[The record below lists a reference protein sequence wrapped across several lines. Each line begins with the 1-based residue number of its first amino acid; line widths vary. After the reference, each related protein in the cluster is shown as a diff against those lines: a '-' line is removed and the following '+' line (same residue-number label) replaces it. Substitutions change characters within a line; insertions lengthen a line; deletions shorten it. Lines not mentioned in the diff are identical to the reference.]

1 MDPWEVDR
9 QRWGKRIADQR
20 HAPRTPQS
28 MARRILERVEVDHS
42 PLKVV
47 VGTQAGPIGQPWLTV
62 LIDYYSRMI
71 VGFCLGFDPPSYA
84 VLMESLRHSILPK
97 TTVAS
102 TYPSVKGS
110 WPCFGIPEMIVC
122 DRGAD
127 FTSNDL
133 ENAAFQLGVVL
144 DFNPPRTPHMKGCV
158 ESFFG
163 GLNDQLISALP
174 GRTFRS
180 WEKRADYN
188 ADDGPLLPYDSLL
201 EIIHVYLIDVYA
213 RSKHPT
219 IPQTRLEV
227 WQDSAAEYPPFLPG
241 SPEDLIVLLSKRAER
256 TLSTRGIELGGM
268 FYISDDLMAL
278 RADLAAN
285 NLGSDRMTVRYN
297 PWNLGSI
304 RVLNPINGAYL
315 RANAV
320 DQTLEGMT
328 EFQWKVLKRAVR
340 DRFDSP
346 DYQMSLAEGRNVIR
360 DIAES
365 TMKKPSRRRR
375 TKAARFLGESR
386 SANMDDATAPPE
398 IVEASAASD
407 TASEILTEPDA
418 VTSQPAE
425 ADTDCEF
432 DDLDLDDWEVDTTS
446 T

>member
-1 MDPWEVDR
+1 
-9 QRWGKRIADQR
+9 
-20 HAPRTPQS
+20 
-28 MARRILERVEVDHS
+28 
-42 PLKVV
+42 
-47 VGTQAGPIGQPWLTV
+47 
-62 LIDYYSRMI
+62 
-71 VGFCLGFDPPSYA
+71 
-84 VLMESLRHSILPK
+84 VLMESLRHAILPK
-97 TTVAS
+97 TS
-102 TYPSVKGS
+102 LRDSYPSLTGE

-188 ADDGPLLPYDSLL
+188 ADHGPMLPYESLL
-201 EIIHVYLIDVYA
+201 EIIHVYLVDVYA

-278 RADLAAN
+278 RDDLAAN
-285 NLGSDRMTVRYN
+285 NFGSDRMTVRYN

-304 RVLNPINGAYL
+304 RVLNPINGSYL
-315 RANAV
+315 HASAV

-346 DYQMSLAEGRNVIR
+346 DHQMSLAEGRNVIR

-375 TKAARFLGESR
+375 TKAARFLGDS
-386 SANMDDATAPPE
+386 SS
-398 IVEASAASD
+398 ASAGSNPQNPETNMFPAPDGNEVPAEPD
-407 TASEILTEPDA
+407 TNLTEADNTENTSHPDNA
-418 VTSQPAE
+418 L
-425 ADTDCEF
+425 
-432 DDLDLDDWEVDTTS
+432 DDLDLDDWEIDITNT
-446 T
+446 